1 MVTLNDLMGAVI
13 GRVQSGEGHDSEALV
28 VARDDGSLLVDGS
41 LPVDDL
47 RELLG
52 GGLLPGEEEH
62 DYHTAAGMTI
72 AWFGRI
78 PHPAEH
84 FEWNDWRIEVVD
96 LDGPR
101 IDKLLLR
108 RAADDANGGDG
119 GGDG

>member
-1 MVTLNDLMGAVI
+1 
-13 GRVQSGEGHDSEALV
+13 
-28 VARDDGSLLVDGS
+28 
-41 LPVDDL
+41 VDDL

-52 GGLLPGEEEH
+52 GGQLPGQEEH

-78 PHPAEH
+78 PNAAEH
-84 FEWNDWRIEVVD
+84 FDWNGWRIEVVD

-108 RAADDANGGDG
+108 RATDDAPGDDG
-119 GGDG
+119 GSHA